1 MRLWGGER
9 RVKKDSSHKSGYIS
23 LPAKGL
29 PSSFPCT
36 TGSESE
42 SGNHSVLSDS
52 L

>member
-1 MRLWGGER
+1 MRPWGGER
-9 RVKKDSSHKSGYIS
+9 RVKDSSHKSGYIS